1 MSLLQQ
7 YLIERLLEEGLDDA
21 FQFYKDK
28 ITRDKFDSLIAL
40 DPTFQENQDRLGTYG
55 KWILTSYLRKSIT
68 EEDLEN
74 VTETLFDFEE
84 NKRYI
89 KDQRGN
95 SINNYKTLADI
106 RSGLDTVEMTDNQR
120 EKLRR
125 KQKHQTEL
133 GTEAELLF
141 DTDKW
146 EVWKPSTY
154 MAAMKLGSGASWCT
168 ASTGDRGKE
177 WFRKYTKDWGTRGG
191 RGSRG
196 ECGELY
202 DFINVK
208 NKNVKFQ
215 LHVILDSSGNVK
227 GISEFRDINNTTS
240 LEFEE
245 FIAKENLVDGLLKT
259 KLKDLK
265 EMKSA
270 IEINKIVSSGI
281 INIDSIDKW
290 ERNKIIL
297 NEVELSFEMFKRLP
311 TVKKMVFKDKESTTV
326 NITSSSVSEYFKFI
340 EEIEFTSKSKVTE
353 IKKGSFK
360 GLPNLKKIIL
370 PPKLEAIEEKSFK
383 GCVNL
388 GEVFLPDSL
397 RFIGYQAFSGCDNI
411 VLKMNKRKGS
421 KKIQVPEEDLPFL
434 KQRLQVIGSDEPV
447 NKEQPVTDG
456 QQVVEEQFVLSE
468 SYSSSMPPW
477 LRKWLETKDN
487 DNESNSEYRRK
498 YSNQPERFKRN
509 LLRYEVGD
517 NFGLLNLADA
527 EFISAPV
534 PTYSR
539 DPNLKDSKIPVFH
552 IRQENPINEFVYI
565 PGINDDSE
573 LFLDSNRWNTIAVSK
588 LSMTRLLPYVVNFA
602 YVDKS
607 NPNNFTRQTRNRR
620 EDEKK
625 GRITRLSREKSKE
638 EEDNLARRGPSGTR
652 VYDKSGY
659 RLNPEELI
667 KKLNQRKLSKASEQV
682 KMIYERISAMRSYLH
697 KVLVKLDIDNPNY
710 QEKQIREV
718 YNSMFRVIEEYR
730 TFSEDLKNS
739 LNNKDEIEKTIR
751 LNKLFNLDW
760 RETMSKELMDT
771 VENNS
776 KYSQVKY
783 TSVDVSFSS
792 LISSLEDLESN
803 FKKIKLVTLESI
815 KDN

>member
-1 MSLLQQ
+1 MNLLQE

-28 ITRDKFDSLIAL
+28 MTRDKFDSLIAL

-95 SINNYKTLADI
+95 DINKYKTLTDI

-177 WFRKYTKDWGTRGG
+177 WFRKYTKDWGERGG

-202 DFINVK
+202 DFINIK
-208 NKNVKFQ
+208 NKNIKFQ
-215 LHVILDSSGNVK
+215 LHVILDSSGGVK
-227 GISEFRDINNTTS
+227 DISEFRDINNTTS
-240 LEFEE
+240 LEFDE
-245 FIAKENLVDGLLKT
+245 FIAKENLVDELLKT

-270 IEINKIVSSGI
+270 VEINKIISSGVVNVDYI
-281 INIDSIDKW
+281 IKW
-290 ERNKIIL
+290 ERQEVVL
-297 NEVELSFEMFKRLP
+297 NGVEISFSVFKRLP
-311 TVKKMVFKDKESTTV
+311 TVKKIVFKDKEATT
-326 NITSSSVSEYFKFI
+326 ISRAGSIGEYFKFV

-353 IKKGSFK
+353 IKKDAFK
-360 GLPNLKKIIL
+360 ELSNLKKIIL

-397 RFIGYQAFSGCDNI
+397 RFIGYQAFSGCDN
-411 VLKMNKRKGS
+411 VALKMNKRKGS
-421 KKIQVPEEDLPFL
+421 KRIQVPEEDLPFL
-434 KQRLQVIGSDEPV
+434 KQHLQVIGSDEPV
-447 NKEQPVTDG
+447 NKEQSVTDG
-456 QQVVEEQFVLSE
+456 QQVVEEQFVLNE
-468 SYSSSMPPW
+468 SYSSSIPPW
-477 LRKWLETKDN
+477 LRKWLDSKDKEHTDGEPRPN
-487 DNESNSEYRRK
+487 YR
-498 YSNQPERFKRN
+498 NNPERFKTN
-509 LLRYEVGD
+509 LLQNNSIDD
-517 NFGLLNLADA
+517 NGVLDLANA
-527 EFISAPV
+527 EFISGPV

-539 DPNLKDSKIPVFH
+539 DPNLKEPKLPIFH
-552 IRQENPINEFVYI
+552 IRQEDPLNEFVYI

-573 LFLDSNRWNTIAVSK
+573 LYLDGSRWNTIRISK
-588 LSMTRLLPYVVNFA
+588 LSMSRLLPYVINFA
-602 YVDKS
+602 YIDKS
-607 NPNNFTRQTRNRR
+607 NPNNFRLQIRTKR

-625 GRITRLSREKSKE
+625 GMITRLTRAQSKE
-638 EEDNLARRGPSGTR
+638 NEKDVARRDYTNR
-652 VYDKSGY
+652 TYDKSGY
-659 RLNPEELI
+659 ELNPQELI
-667 KKLNQRKLSKASEQV
+667 NKLKQRKLTKASEQV
-682 KMIYERISAMRSYLH
+682 KTVYERVSTIRSYLH

-710 QEKQIREV
+710 QEKQIRSV
-718 YNSMFRVIEEYR
+718 YDSMFRVIEKYR
-730 TFSEDLKNS
+730 TFSKNLKDILAFKN
-739 LNNKDEIEKTIR
+739 EIQKTIMLNR
-751 LNKLFNLDW
+751 LFDLDW
-760 RETMSKELMDT
+760 NATMSKELQDT
-771 VENNS
+771 ININNMY
-776 KYSQVKY
+776 KDMKWK
-783 TSVDVSFSS
+783 SVDVTFSR
-792 LISSLEDLESN
+792 LIESLEELEAD
-803 FKKIKLVTLESI
+803 FKKVKLVTLEDLRS
-815 KDN
+815 K

>member
-1 MSLLQQ
+1 MNLLQE

-28 ITRDKFDSLIAL
+28 MTRDKFDSLIAL

-95 SINNYKTLADI
+95 DINKYKTLADI

-177 WFRKYTKDWGTRGG
+177 WFRKYTKDWGERGG

-202 DFINVK
+202 DFINIK
-208 NKNVKFQ
+208 NKNIKFQ
-215 LHVILDSSGNVK
+215 LHVILDSSGGVK

-240 LEFEE
+240 LEFDE
-245 FIAKENLVDGLLKT
+245 FIAKENLVDELLKT

-270 IEINKIVSSGI
+270 VEINKIISSGVVNVDYI
-281 INIDSIDKW
+281 IKW
-290 ERNKIIL
+290 ERQEVVL
-297 NEVELSFEMFKRLP
+297 NGVEISFSIFKRLP
-311 TVKKMVFKDKESTTV
+311 TVKKIVFKDKEATT
-326 NITSSSVSEYFKFI
+326 ISRAGSIGEYFKFV

-353 IKKGSFK
+353 IKKDAFRELS
-360 GLPNLKKIIL
+360 NLKKIIL

-397 RFIGYQAFSGCDNI
+397 RFIGYQAFSGCDN
-411 VLKMNKRKGS
+411 VALKMNKRKGS
-421 KKIQVPEEDLPFL
+421 KRIQVPEEDLPFL
-434 KQRLQVIGSDEPV
+434 KQHLQVIGSDEPV
-447 NKEQPVTDG
+447 NKEQSVTDG
-456 QQVVEEQFVLSE
+456 QQVVEEQFVLNE
-468 SYSSSMPPW
+468 SYSSSIPPW
-477 LRKWLETKDN
+477 LRKWLDSKDKEHTDGEPRPN
-487 DNESNSEYRRK
+487 YR
-498 YSNQPERFKRN
+498 NNPERFKTN
-509 LLRYEVGD
+509 LLQNNSIDD
-517 NFGLLNLADA
+517 NGVLDLANA

-539 DPNLKDSKIPVFH
+539 DPNLKEPKLPIFH
-552 IRQENPINEFVYI
+552 IRQEDPLNEFVYI

-573 LFLDSNRWNTIAVSK
+573 LYLDGSRWNTIRISK
-588 LSMTRLLPYVVNFA
+588 LSMSRLLPYVINFA
-602 YVDKS
+602 YIDKS
-607 NPNNFTRQTRNRR
+607 NPNNFRLQIRTKR

-625 GRITRLSREKSKE
+625 GMITRLTRAQSKE
-638 EEDNLARRGPSGTR
+638 HEKDVARRDYTNR
-652 VYDKSGY
+652 TYDKSGY
-659 RLNPEELI
+659 ELNPQELI
-667 KKLNQRKLSKASEQV
+667 NKLKQRKLTKASEQV
-682 KMIYERISAMRSYLH
+682 KTVYERVSTIRSYLH

-710 QEKQIREV
+710 QEKQIRSV
-718 YNSMFRVIEEYR
+718 YDSMFRVIEKYR
-730 TFSEDLKNS
+730 TFSKNLKDI
-739 LNNKDEIEKTIR
+739 LAFKDEIQKTIMLNR
-751 LNKLFNLDW
+751 LFDLDW
-760 RETMSKELMDT
+760 NATMSKELQDT
-771 VENNS
+771 ININNMY
-776 KYSQVKY
+776 KDMKWK
-783 TSVDVSFSS
+783 SVDVTFSR
-792 LISSLEDLESN
+792 LIESLEELEAD
-803 FKKIKLVTLESI
+803 FKKVKLVTLESI
-815 KDN
+815 EGN